1 MSNKEYMN
9 EMKIIFLSENR
20 EINKILSV
28 LFRRQS

>member
-20 EINKILSV
+20 EINKFLSV